1 MTEKGLQHSVYQ
13 IDGLDCAD
21 CAAQLEQQIASLTGV
36 VKVTLNFGAAKLT
49 VEHEGATAAIVQ
61 AVESH
66 GYHLT
71 APGTAVPARSR
82 WRHDRRAQLT
92 AVSAVSLLAAVA
104 ADWLNASPAIWYAL
118 SMIAGGWFTARAGF
132 AALRRGQ
139 FDANLLMVVAVIG
152 AVAIGEWSEGAM
164 VVCLFA
170 IGNLL
175 QSYTVDRTRRS
186 IRAMMD
192 LTPPEATVRRH
203 DGDVVLPVAAVEIDD
218 IVVVR
223 PGERL
228 PVDGLVIEGESVLN
242 QAPITGESLPVEKR
256 AGDTVYAGS
265 VNGYGLLVLAVTRK
279 AADSTLARIIHLVEE
294 AQAQKAPVQ
303 QFIDRFAGSYT
314 PLVMLGAVLF
324 AVLPPL
330 LFNAPFEPWLYKAL
344 TLLVISCPCA
354 LALSTPV
361 SIVSAIGAASRRG
374 VLIKGGAYLEEMS
387 RIRAVAFDKTG
398 TLTTGN
404 LTVTDIVAA
413 AGTDERKLLLAAAAI
428 EQGSEH
434 PIARAILAAAPAA
447 LPPAALFAVIPGQGA
462 QAVISGQTLYAG
474 NYRLFAAAANFSEM
488 AVIGERL
495 AANGKTIVYI
505 GTQAAVLGLIAVADT
520 MRSGSK
526 AAIDAIRQAGVT
538 HIAMLTGDNAGAAA
552 SVAKSL
558 GLNQALSGLLPEEKV
573 AAVGQLV
580 GQYQHV
586 AMVGDGINDAPAL
599 SAASIGISMGA
610 AGSDAALEAADMALM
625 ADDLDG
631 IAYAIRLGKRTLHII
646 RQNVWFAVGIK
657 LVFVLLT
664 LFGLSN
670 LWMAVF
676 ADTGAAILVTLNSMR
691 LMRDER
697 TGNDGSTETGEA
709 ASCRQAA

>member
-1 MTEKGLQHSVYQ
+1 MKMTERVLQQSVFQ
-13 IDGLDCAD
+13 INGLDCAD
-21 CAAQLEQQIASLTGV
+21 CAAQLEQQIAALAGV
-36 VKVTLNFGAAKLT
+36 VKVSLNFGAGKLT
-49 VEHEGATAAIVQ
+49 VEHDGATDAIIH
-61 AVESH
+61 AVEGH
-66 GYHLT
+66 GYQLS
-71 APGTAVPARSR
+71 APGLALPSRLR

-92 AVSAVSLLAAVA
+92 AVSAVCFLAAVV
-104 ADWLNASPAIWYAL
+104 ADWLNAVSAPWYAL
-118 SMIAGGWFTARAGF
+118 SMLAGGWFTARVGF
-132 AALRRGQ
+132 ASLRSGQ
-139 FDANLLMVVAVIG
+139 FDANLLMVVAVVG

-164 VVCLFA
+164 VVFLFA
-170 IGNLL
+170 VGNLL

-186 IRAMMD
+186 IRAMMN
-192 LTPPEATVRRH
+192 LTPPEATVRRQ
-203 DGDVVLPVAAVEIDD
+203 GIEVVLPIEQVQVDD
-218 IVVVR
+218 VVVVR

-228 PVDGLVIEGESVLN
+228 PVDGMVLEGESALN

-256 AGDTVYAGS
+256 SGDIVYAGS
-265 VNGYGLLVLAVTRK
+265 VNGYGMLVLTVVRK

-294 AQAQKAPVQ
+294 AQSQKAPIQ
-303 QFIDRFAGSYT
+303 QFIDRFARIYT
-314 PLVMLGAVLF
+314 PLVMFGALLF
-324 AVLPPL
+324 AAVPPL

-374 VLIKGGAYLEEMS
+374 VLIKGGAYLEEMG

-398 TLTTGN
+398 TLTTGQ
-404 LTVTDIVAA
+404 LAVTDVVAFDG
-413 AGTDERKLLLAAAAI
+413 AGERDILALAAAI

-434 PIARAILAAAPAA
+434 PIAKAVLVKAEELPFPAA
-447 LPPAALFAVIPGQGA
+447 GDFAIIPGQGA
-462 QAVISGQTLYAG
+462 KATISEQTLYAG
-474 NYRLFAAAANFSEM
+474 NYRLFHEADNFSE
-488 AVIGERL
+488 ASVIGESL
-495 AANGKTIVYI
+495 AAAGKTIVYI
-505 GTQAAVLGLIAVADT
+505 GSATRVFGLIAVADT
-520 MRSGSK
+520 VRENSK
-526 AAIDAIRQAGVT
+526 AAVVALKQAGVA

-552 SVAKSL
+552 SVASSL
-558 GLNQALSGLLPEEKV
+558 GLDASMSGLLPEEKV
-573 AAVGQLV
+573 AVVGKLV
-580 GQYQHV
+580 DQYQHV

-631 IAYAIRLGKRTLHII
+631 IAYAIRLGRRTLTII

-691 LMRDER
+691 LMRE
-697 TGNDGSTETGEA
+697 
-709 ASCRQAA
+709 